1 MKIKFRKKIFLNI
14 AIIVLIAFFT
24 ACSCKNHWEN
34 SEVIFFDNSKQNLN
48 ICCKGNSAFFY
59 LKFLDSKQNQNK
71 IFPENVK
78 AVKSENCNFISLRF
92 SENEFGFES
101 YSFAKVL
108 ANYQTNLFLVDTRFI
123 ENKCNCVGKQSF
135 SNGFFIVNDQAK
147 LLVETNRFG
156 KIININEI
164 YLFIKNY
171 HALKLP
177 KEVKNV
183 RELADFIKNI
193 NNLKM

>member
-1 MKIKFRKKIFLNI
+1 MKIKFRSKIFLNI
-14 AIIVLIAFFT
+14 AVILFFT
-24 ACSCKNHWEN
+24 ACSCKNNWEN
-34 SEVIFFDNSKQNLN
+34 SEVVFFDNSKQNLN

-59 LKFLDSKQNQNK
+59 LKCLDANHNYKK

-78 AVKSENCNFISLRF
+78 SVKSEKCNFISIRF
-92 SENEFGFES
+92 TEDEFGFNS
-101 YSFAKVL
+101 FSFAKIIS
-108 ANYQTNLFLVDTRFI
+108 NYQNNLFLVDTRFI
-123 ENKCNCVGKQSF
+123 ENKCNCESKESF
-135 SNGFFIVNDQAK
+135 SNGFFLVNNDTK
-147 LLVETNRFG
+147 VLIETNRFG

-164 YLFIKNY
+164 SHFIKNY

-183 RELADFIKNI
+183 KELADFIKNI